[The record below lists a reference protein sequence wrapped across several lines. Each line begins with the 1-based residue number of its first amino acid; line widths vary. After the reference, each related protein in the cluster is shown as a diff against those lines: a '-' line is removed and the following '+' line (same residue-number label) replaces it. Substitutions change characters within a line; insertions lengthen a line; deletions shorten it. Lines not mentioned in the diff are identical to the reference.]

1 MTVPSTLGLVER
13 SIDANSM
20 YVLFGLKSLG
30 YLVFRTRRSF
40 SVDELVGAIDV
51 IAETI
56 EVIAE
61 VFELIEVTEANEL
74 AEVVNVRL
82 VVVWVVTAPASG

>member
-1 MTVPSTLGLVER
+1 MALGLVER

-40 SVDELVGAIDV
+40 NVDELAGAIEV
-51 IAETI
+51 IAEEI

-61 VFELIEVTEANEL
+61 VFELVEVTETNELVEVTEAD
-74 AEVVNVRL
+74 VRL
-82 VVVWVVTAPASG
+82 VVVWIVTALASG